1 MSTEIE
7 RKEEPMPRN
16 QPTPLEIL
24 NGIAV
29 LQALTFGYLVSSQMI
44 LNQRIR
50 RLLKTVP
57 VKEIVVVYRDVKE
70 VADG

>member
-16 QPTPLEIL
+16 QPNPMDVLMSSFI
-24 NGIAV
+24 
-29 LQALTFGYLVSSQMI
+29 LQAMTFGYLVSSQII
-44 LNQRIR
+44 LNQRLR
-50 RLLKTVP
+50 RLINTVP

-70 VADG
+70 VTE